1 VRLQR
6 KVAIVTGS
14 GSGIGRAIAARF
26 AAEGAAVLG
35 VDWNR
40 SLGESAAAEIAREGE
55 TIAFHAADVSE
66 EDAVKGMIAAC
77 VERFGGLDIL
87 VNNAAVQHEV
97 LLHETTLEQ
106 WRRMIDVNLGGVFLG
121 CKHAIP
127 VMCARGAGVIINMS
141 SVLGL
146 AGDPKLAAYGATKG
160 GILAMTQ
167 AIAAAYG
174 RQGIRATCI
183 CPGDVDTP
191 LNQTYFNSFPDPAA
205 ARKAIE
211 EHYPLGRMATPAEI
225 AGVAVFLASDDA
237 AFMTGAHVLVDGGLR
252 AVALSNIQ

>member
-40 SLGESAAAEIAREGE
+40 SLGESAASEIAGEGG
-55 TIAFHAADVSE
+55 TIAFHAADVSD
-66 EDAVKGMIAAC
+66 EDAVKGVIAAC

-127 VMCARGAGVIINMS
+127 VMCARGTGVIINMS

-146 AGDPKLAAYGATKG
+146 AGDPKLVAYGATKG

-167 AIAAAYG
+167 AIAVAYG

-205 ARKAIE
+205 VRKAIE

-237 AFMTGAHVLVDGGLR
+237 AFMTGSHVLVDGGLR